1 MSVTAIALI
10 LVAAIAHASWNLF
23 SKQAATVG
31 TTSFIWL
38 VSLAATVGYA
48 PAAAAVLIVQRPHLT
63 ALNWAFMVGT
73 GILQAGYFLFLQNG
87 YRVGDLSLVYPIGRG
102 TGALLAALAGIV
114 LLGERPGPA
123 GLTGI
128 VLIVAGVIVLGLP
141 ARARLAPASSALAP
155 APAAAPAA
163 VTSASRPPATA
174 HAGSAAAAPPAA
186 RRAAPAAPRPAGPHP
201 PRPRPR
207 HTAPPRPHPPP
218 PAPAAGWMTAPRRT
232 AAMAIMFAGLTG
244 LFIASYTLWD
254 KHAVTTLHTPPLL
267 QGYAAFPIMSLA
279 FAPLALRDRPRL
291 TRVWRSYRPQVLGAA
306 ILTPLAYILVLI
318 ALSFTAVSAVAPA
331 REVSVLFGVLL
342 GRRLLGEGSLARR
355 LGGAAAIVAGI
366 IAIALG

>member
-1 MSVTAIALI
+1 MSVTAIALV

-63 ALNWAFMVGT
+63 ALNWVFMAGT
-73 GILQAGYFLFLQNG
+73 GVLQAGYFLFLQNG

-141 ARARLAPASSALAP
+141 ACARLAPASSALVP
-155 APAAAPAA
+155 APAA
-163 VTSASRPPATA
+163 VTAASPAAASA

-186 RRAAPAAPRPAGPHP
+186 GRTASAPPEAGGTASAPPAAGHTAHAPPASAAPAL
-201 PRPRPR
+201 
-207 HTAPPRPHPPP
+207 
-218 PAPAAGWMTAPRRT
+218 AAGRMTAPRRT

>member
-23 SKQAATVG
+23 SKQAAAVG

-38 VSLAATVGYA
+38 VSLAATVSYA
-48 PAAAAVLIVQRPHLT
+48 PAAAVVLIVQRPHLT

-73 GILQAGYFLFLQNG
+73 GVLQAGYFLFLQNG

-123 GLTGI
+123 GLAGI

-141 ARARLAPASSALAP
+141 ARARLAPASSALVP
-155 APAAAPAA
+155 APAAASAA
-163 VTSASRPPATA
+163 VTAASRPAAAA
-174 HAGSAAAAPPAA
+174 HAGSAAPARPATGRTAPAPPAA
-186 RRAAPAAPRPAGPHP
+186 ATPAP
-201 PRPRPR
+201 
-207 HTAPPRPHPPP
+207 
-218 PAPAAGWMTAPRRT
+218 PAAGRATLAPPAAARPALAAGRLTAPRRT

-267 QGYAAFPIMSLA
+267 QGYAAFPIMSLV

-291 TRVWRSYRPQVLGAA
+291 ARVWRSYRPQVLGAA
-306 ILTPLAYILVLI
+306 ILAPLAYILVLI

-355 LGGAAAIVAGI
+355 LTGAAAIVAGI